1 MWIGTKITNDTV
13 PIDTCLDR
21 DTPQLRERATL
32 RIETRVL
39 KANLVYNKWACI
51 YAAFINQGQTLV
63 QRKETKTNSKTAFR
77 TITYEPEWMSI
88 KCAECAVFEQREFE
102 TLSRLILWL
111 KSHKSM
117 FGAYY
122 LCQRK
127 EIIDHSWCFLLRRVF
142 EHYCSFFGVS
152 SANKNQ
158 ERKPMS
164 LEKYDNNVE
173 LQASWITVAK
183 NKIRITPLAALAW
196 LLFWIVYGK
205 LVPAHFQAPF
215 VTTWPSN

>member
-51 YAAFINQGQTLV
+51 YAAFINQGQTLA
-63 QRKETKTNSKTAFR
+63 QRNETKTNSKTAFR

-111 KSHKSM
+111 KSHKSIS
-117 FGAYY
+117 GTYY

-127 EIIDHSWCFLLRRVF
+127 EIIDHSWCFLLRPL
-142 EHYCSFFGVS
+142 
-152 SANKNQ
+152 N
-158 ERKPMS
+158 
-164 LEKYDNNVE
+164 
-173 LQASWITVAK
+173 ITVHF
-183 NKIRITPLAALAW
+183 LASVQLTKTKKENPR
-196 LLFWIVYGK
+196 V
-205 LVPAHFQAPF
+205 
-215 VTTWPSN
+215 